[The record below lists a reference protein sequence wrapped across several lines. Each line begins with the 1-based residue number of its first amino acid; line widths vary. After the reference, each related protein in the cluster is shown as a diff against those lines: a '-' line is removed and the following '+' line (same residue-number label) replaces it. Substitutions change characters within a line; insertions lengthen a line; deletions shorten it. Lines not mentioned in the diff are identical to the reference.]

1 MTVNDFSIEFD
12 LLFNNIASNKAP
24 GLNEYEKSLFLSQAQ
39 EILVRGLYSS
49 GEQSFESTEEMTS
62 YLASITK
69 RLTFDSFA
77 RGSVYGWV
85 TFDVVIPDSVWYITL
100 ESGIADG
107 KPVEVIPVRQDM
119 FLRTVRNPFRGP
131 TRKRTIR
138 LTSSDDTSRVS
149 SLIPSKG
156 TSMESYDI
164 RYVEKPSPVILE
176 DGIEIDGVVY
186 NQQTSTLP
194 ENMHRMLL
202 MKAVELAKSAWI

>member
-24 GLNEYEKSLFLSQAQ
+24 GLNEYEKSLFLTQAQ

-100 ESGIADG
+100 ESGIAGG

-131 TRKRTIR
+131 TQKRTIR
-138 LTSSDDTSRVS
+138 LTSSDKTSRVS

-156 TSMESYDI
+156 ASMESYDI

-176 DGIEIDGVVY
+176 DGIEIDGVEY
-186 NQQTSTLP
+186 NRQTSMLP

-202 MKAVELAKSAWI
+202 MKAVELAKSAWV